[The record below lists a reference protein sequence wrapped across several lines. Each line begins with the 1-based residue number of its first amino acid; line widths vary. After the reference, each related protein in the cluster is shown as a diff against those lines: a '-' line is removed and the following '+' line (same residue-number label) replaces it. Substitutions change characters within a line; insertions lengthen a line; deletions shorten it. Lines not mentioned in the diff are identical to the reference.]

1 MIRSLTF
8 RRRAR
13 VAARYDRVPH
23 RRDLSHSIAPLR
35 AAKKSGNRIPLDEV
49 KLEAPI
55 ARPPEFLAIG
65 LNYAD
70 HVEETKM
77 KQPEFP
83 MFFNKQSSCVTGPG
97 DPIHLPRASS
107 ALDYEGELGF
117 IIGRRC
123 RHVPRDRAHEVI
135 AGYVIVND
143 VSVRDW
149 QRRAPTMTLGKS
161 FDTHGPMGP
170 WIVTPDEIGD
180 PHKLDL
186 KTFVNGEQ
194 RQHSNT
200 KNLIFDCFAQVETLS
215 TVFTLLPGTIVSTG
229 TPGGVAAAMNPPKWL
244 KAGDVVRIEIEKIG
258 SIENKVIAE
267 PANTDSDLSRAAAI
281 MAVTVLSPRQ
291 NPVARCDANRLD
303 VGVIECERFDVVR
316 DAC

>member
-1 MIRSLTF
+1 MKLATFSHGGATRIGVVVEDSIVDLSAAEPELPRDMIRFLIEGPF
-8 RRRAR
+8 AIDRA
-13 VAARYDRVPH
+13 AA
-23 RRDLSHSIAPLR
+23 
-35 AAKKSGNRIPLDEV
+35 AAKKSANRIPLASV

-77 KQPEFP
+77 KRPEFP
-83 MFFNKQSSCVTGPG
+83 LFFNKQSTCVTGPG

-117 IIGRRC
+117 VIGRRC
-123 RHVPRDRAHEVI
+123 RHVSRDHAHEVI
-135 AGYVIVND
+135 AGYLIVDD

-149 QRRAPTMTLGKS
+149 QRRSPTMTLGKS
-161 FDTHGPMGP
+161 FDTHGPIGP

-180 PHKLDL
+180 PHNLDL

-200 KNLIFDCFAQVETLS
+200 KNLIFDCLAQVETLS

-244 KAGDVVRIEIEKIG
+244 KEGDVVRIEIEKIG
-258 SIENKVIAE
+258 SLENKVIAE
-267 PANTDSDLSRAAAI
+267 PSN
-281 MAVTVLSPRQ
+281 TVL
-291 NPVARCDANRLD
+291 
-303 VGVIECERFDVVR
+303 I
-316 DAC
+316 

>member
-1 MIRSLTF
+1 MKFVTFSEGGTTRIGVVVDDSIVDLAAAVPDLPREMIAFLVAG
-8 RRRAR
+8 RA
-13 VAARYDRVPH
+13 AAER
-23 RRDLSHSIAPLR
+23 AQR
-35 AAKKSGNRIPLDEV
+35 AAKDSANRIPLASV

-77 KQPEFP
+77 KRPEFP

-117 IIGRRC
+117 VIGRRC
-123 RHVPRDRAHEVI
+123 RHVPSARAYEVI
-135 AGYVIVND
+135 AGYVIIND

-149 QRRAPTMTLGKS
+149 QRRSPTMTLGKS

-229 TPGGVAAAMNPPKWL
+229 TPGGVAAAMNPPKWM

-258 SIENKVIAE
+258 KLENKVIEE
-267 PANTDSDLSRAAAI
+267 PASTESI
-281 MAVTVLSPRQ
+281 
-291 NPVARCDANRLD
+291 
-303 VGVIECERFDVVR
+303 
-316 DAC
+316 